1 MGSIPDDDL
10 TGDNGVVALLHHGG
24 VGERA
29 DAFVTVAA
37 PRSAEFT
44 ECEPVGDVPELFAC
58 EYPACGYGGEGGVL
72 VFAGEVGRSV
82 AADYE
87 FGEVAFV
94 VVIVGASEERTHAVV
109 ACSAPYFGELFG
121 GGGCVDVGFVHGY
134 DEEVVVVG
142 LEVGVVVGRHGGTD
156 EGANVVKAESLV
168 P

>member
-1 MGSIPDDDL
+1 MRSLPLRPQEARSLPNVNQSGTFQNFSRVNTQP
-10 TGDNGVVALLHHGG
+10 
-24 VGERA
+24 A
-29 DAFVTVAA
+29 D
-37 PRSAEFT
+37 T
-44 ECEPVGDVPELFAC
+44 E
-58 EYPACGYGGEGGVL
+58 GEGGVL